1 MARFT
6 GKHGMEEDGL
16 IIIKKLFTGQKLF
29 LLLFNNLS
37 MSTKNFK
44 TESLCSIDN
53 IKQGVL
59 NWWNKLDRYEQRT
72 IERETFGDDEP

>member
-1 MARFT
+1 
-6 GKHGMEEDGL
+6 
-16 IIIKKLFTGQKLF
+16 
-29 LLLFNNLS
+29 

-72 IERETFGDDEP
+72 IEREAFGDDEP